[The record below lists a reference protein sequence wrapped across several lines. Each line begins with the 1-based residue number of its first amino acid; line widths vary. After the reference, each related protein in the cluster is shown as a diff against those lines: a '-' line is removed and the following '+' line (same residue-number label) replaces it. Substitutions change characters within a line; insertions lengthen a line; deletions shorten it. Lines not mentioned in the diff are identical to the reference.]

1 MPILR
6 AGPWGT
12 SDDPYQPRPDIE
24 NENTRGFNTPD
35 IGLYPV
41 NEGNNIGYEVLYSAN
56 VQQCISPSKI
66 KVTFPAT
73 DNFGFSF
80 RDVVV
85 TINAGSIGECDYS
98 YVENPES
105 YYRGDLFIMTFDD
118 MLAEW
123 TIRFGNEDFA
133 QSDFITLDQIYD
145 RENVFGVTVISG
157 TTYYDGETITI
168 EAV

>member
-12 SDDPYQPRPDIE
+12 LDDPYQPRPGE
-24 NENTRGFNTPD
+24 TEGSRGFNSPD

-41 NEGNNIGYEVLYSAN
+41 NVGNNIGYEVLYSAN

-85 TINAGSIGECDYS
+85 TINAGSSGECNYF
-98 YVENPES
+98 YVENPEN
-105 YYRGDLFIMTFDD
+105 YYRGDLFIMVFNDTS
-118 MLAEW
+118 AEW
-123 TIRFGNEDFA
+123 IVQFGNEDFA
-133 QSDFITLDQIYD
+133 QTDTITLDQIYD